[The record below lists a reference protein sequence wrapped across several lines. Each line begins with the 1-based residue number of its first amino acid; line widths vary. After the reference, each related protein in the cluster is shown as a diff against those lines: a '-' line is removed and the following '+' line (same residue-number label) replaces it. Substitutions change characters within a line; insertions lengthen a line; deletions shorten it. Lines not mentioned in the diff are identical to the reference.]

1 MTHRQFARA
10 AGAVHYLYGALMVC
24 FLLLPLL
31 AMTPISLSAGSFL
44 SYPLPGFSTQWYQRV
59 FSPGPW
65 LDSLRNSLVVGV
77 CSTLIATVLGTL
89 AAFAFARRNLPARR
103 TLLGFL
109 MAPMIVPPVITGLG
123 MYFLFSRIGLTAS
136 LPGLVIAHAVLSTP
150 FVVITVT
157 ATLQQF
163 DMGLLR
169 AAYSLGASPV
179 RAFFT
184 VVVPIVMSGIVS
196 GALFAFITS
205 FDEVVVA
212 IFIGGPGQRT
222 LPRQM
227 FDGIRDTIDPSI
239 IAMSTFL
246 MVVAAVALTL
256 SAWLSQRAAPVQR
269 PKDSGSST

>member
-1 MTHRQFARA
+1 M
-10 AGAVHYLYGALMVC
+10 
-24 FLLLPLL
+24 
-31 AMTPISLSAGSFL
+31 
-44 SYPLPGFSTQWYQRV
+44 
-59 FSPGPW
+59 
-65 LDSLRNSLVVGV
+65 

-269 PKDSGSST
+269 PQDSGSST